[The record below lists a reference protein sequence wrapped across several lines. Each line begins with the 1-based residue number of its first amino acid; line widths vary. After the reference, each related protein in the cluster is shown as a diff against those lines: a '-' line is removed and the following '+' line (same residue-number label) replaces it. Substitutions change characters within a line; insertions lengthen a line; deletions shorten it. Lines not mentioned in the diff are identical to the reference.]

1 MLSVHQVR
9 FDYDQQPLFDS
20 VSFDVATGE
29 RAVLFGQNGSGKTTL
44 FKLLVG
50 ELNPQAGRIEVAGKV
65 GVVEQTVSVGDGTT
79 LAYVM
84 KGDDERFRLYEEVTS
99 GDTERVLAVYDEAM
113 ACDAF
118 GLEAEANQALKRIG
132 MDGMGLRRL
141 SDLSGG
147 EQTRA
152 QLARLMMRHVDV
164 VLLDEPTNHL
174 DVDSIDWLTR
184 WVREF
189 PGTVLAIS
197 HDRQFIEDVATV
209 ILELSDGEV
218 VRYPGNYSAYKQ
230 QKTEERV
237 RDERAHARYMA
248 RKSELLEMI
257 AQYKGWHLKAKATA
271 SVRSPGAQKG
281 AANLAVKMKARERK
295 LDQLKRGRPDKP
307 RDAARISVRFQAE
320 PLEAKTW
327 ITVENVAF
335 GYDEPLFEHLS
346 FTFNRGDRLSIVGP
360 NGSGKTTLLKLLLG
374 QLEPNEGAVQCHP
387 KLKVGYFSQTLERL
401 PEAGTLLDAL
411 LSASEIPET
420 EARTLL
426 AHFLFRR
433 DDVYK
438 PMREASMGEKC
449 RIAFLILYFS
459 DADLLALDEP
469 TNYLDVAT
477 REQIEAALSIY
488 RGGLIL
494 ISHDRTF
501 HQLTDWTIVLGETV
515 RILEAGQDTPPIDVE
530 ATIETLETLT
540 SDEQKFV
547 DEAGNVKPFDESEQM
562 RRNK

>member
-20 VSFDVATGE
+20 VSFDVSTGE

-50 ELNPQAGRIEVAGKV
+50 ELSPQAGRIEVAGKV
-65 GVVEQTVSVGDGTT
+65 GVVEQTVFVGEGTT

-197 HDRQFIEDVATV
+197 HDRQFIDDVATV

-230 QKTEERV
+230 QKAEERV
-237 RDERAHARYMA
+237 RDERAHARYVA
-248 RKSELLEMI
+248 RKSELLDMI

-295 LDQLKRGRPDKP
+295 LDQLEQGRPNKP
-307 RDAARISVRFQAE
+307 KDAGRVSVRFEAD

-327 ITVENVAF
+327 ITVENVVF

-374 QLEPNEGAVQCHP
+374 QLEPNEGVVHRHP
-387 KLKVGYFSQTLERL
+387 KLKIGYFSQTLERL
-401 PEAGTLLDAL
+401 PEDGTLLDAL
-411 LSASEIPET
+411 LSASDIPET

-459 DADLLALDEP
+459 DADMLALDEP

-501 HQLTDWTIVLGETV
+501 HQLTDRTIELGETV

-530 ATIETLETLT
+530 ATIQTLEALT
-540 SDEQKFV
+540 NDEQKFV

-562 RRNK
+562 RRNE

>member
-1 MLSVHQVR
+1 MLSVNQVR
-9 FDYDQQPLFDS
+9 FDFDQQPLFDS
-20 VSFDVATGE
+20 VSFDVATDE

-50 ELNPQAGRIEVAGKV
+50 ELSPQAGRIEVAGKV
-65 GVVEQTVSVGDGTT
+65 GVVEQTVFVGEGTT

-197 HDRQFIEDVATV
+197 HDRQFIDDVATV
-209 ILELSDGEV
+209 ILELSGGEV

-230 QKTEERV
+230 QKAEERV
-237 RDERAHARYMA
+237 RDERAHARYVA
-248 RKSELLEMI
+248 RKSELLDMI

-295 LDQLKRGRPDKP
+295 LDQLEQGRPNKP
-307 RDAARISVRFQAE
+307 KDSGRVSVRFEAE

-374 QLEPNEGAVQCHP
+374 QLEPNEGAVHRHP
-387 KLKVGYFSQTLERL
+387 KLKIGYFSQTLERL
-401 PEAGTLLDAL
+401 PEDGTLLDAL
-411 LSASEIPET
+411 LSASDIPET

-433 DDVYK
+433 DNVYK

-459 DADLLALDEP
+459 DADMLALDEP

-501 HQLTDWTIVLGETV
+501 HQLTDRTIELGETV

-530 ATIETLETLT
+530 ATIQTLEALT
-540 SDEQKFV
+540 NDEQKFV

-562 RRNK
+562 RRNE

>member
-20 VSFDVATGE
+20 VSFDVSTGE

-50 ELNPQAGRIEVAGKV
+50 ELIPQAGRIEVAGKV
-65 GVVEQTVSVGDGTT
+65 GVVEQTVFVGDGTT

-84 KGDDERFRLYEEVTS
+84 KGDGERFRLYEEVTS

-132 MDGMGLRRL
+132 MDEMGLRRL

-152 QLARLMMRHVDV
+152 QLARLMMCHVDV

-197 HDRQFIEDVATV
+197 HDRQFIDDVATV

-230 QKTEERV
+230 QKAEERV
-237 RDERAHARYMA
+237 RDERAHARYVA
-248 RKSELLEMI
+248 RKSELLDMI

-295 LDQLKRGRPDKP
+295 LDQLEQGRPDKP
-307 RDAARISVRFQAE
+307 KDAARVSVRFQAE

-374 QLEPNEGAVQCHP
+374 QLEPNEGAVHRHP
-387 KLKVGYFSQTLERL
+387 KLKIGYFSQTLERL
-401 PEAGTLLDAL
+401 PEDGTLLDAL
-411 LSASEIPET
+411 LSASDIPET

-459 DADLLALDEP
+459 DADMLALDEP

-501 HQLTDWTIVLGETV
+501 HQLTDRTIELGETV
-515 RILEAGQDTPPIDVE
+515 RILETGQDTPPIDVE
-530 ATIETLETLT
+530 ATIQTLEALT

-562 RRNK
+562 RRNE

>member
-20 VSFDVATGE
+20 VSFDVSTGE

-50 ELNPQAGRIEVAGKV
+50 ELSPQAGRIEVAGKV
-65 GVVEQTVSVGDGTT
+65 GVVEQTVFVGDGTT

-84 KGDDERFRLYEEVTS
+84 KGDGERFRLYEEVTS

-132 MDGMGLRRL
+132 MDEMGLRRL

-152 QLARLMMRHVDV
+152 QLARLMMCHVDV

-197 HDRQFIEDVATV
+197 HDRQFIDDVATV

-230 QKTEERV
+230 QKAEERV
-237 RDERAHARYMA
+237 RDERAHARYVA
-248 RKSELLEMI
+248 RKSELLDMI

-295 LDQLKRGRPDKP
+295 LDQLEQGRPDKP
-307 RDAARISVRFQAE
+307 KDAARVSVRFQAE

-374 QLEPNEGAVQCHP
+374 QLEPNEGAVHRHP
-387 KLKVGYFSQTLERL
+387 KLKIGYFSQTLERL
-401 PEAGTLLDAL
+401 PEDGTLLDAL
-411 LSASEIPET
+411 LSASDIPET

-459 DADLLALDEP
+459 DADMLALDEP

-501 HQLTDWTIVLGETV
+501 HQLTDRTIELGETV

-530 ATIETLETLT
+530 ATIQTLEALT

-562 RRNK
+562 RRNE

>member
-1 MLSVHQVR
+1 MLSIQQVR
-9 FDYDQQPLFDS
+9 FDYDRQPLFDN
-20 VSFDVATGE
+20 VSFEVATGE

-50 ELNPQAGRIEVAGKV
+50 ELKPEAGQIEVAGKV
-65 GVVEQTVSVGDGTT
+65 GVVEQTLYSGDETT
-79 LAYVM
+79 LTYVM
-84 KGDDERFRLYEEVTS
+84 QSDDERFRLYEEVTS
-99 GDTERVLAVYDEAM
+99 GDTERVLAVYGEAI
-113 ACDAF
+113 ACDVF
-118 GLEAEANQALKRIG
+118 GLEAEAKQALKRIG
-132 MDGMGLRRL
+132 MDEMGSRRL

-174 DVDSIDWLTR
+174 DIDSIDWLTR

-197 HDRQFIEDVATV
+197 HDRQFIDDVATV
-209 ILELSDGEV
+209 ILELNEGKV
-218 VRYPGNYSAYKQ
+218 VGYPGDYSAYKQ
-230 QKTEERV
+230 QKAEERA
-237 RDERAHARYMA
+237 RDERAHGRYLT
-248 RKSELLEMI
+248 RKSELLDMI

-281 AANLAVKMKARERK
+281 AANLAVKMKAREKK
-295 LDQLKRGRPDKP
+295 LDQLEQARPDKP
-307 RDAARISVRFQAE
+307 KDAAHISVRFEAD

-335 GYDEPLFEHLS
+335 GYDELLFEHLS

-374 QLEPNEGAVQCHP
+374 ELEPEEGVVYRHP
-387 KLKVGYFSQTLERL
+387 KLKIGYFSQTLERL
-401 PEAGTLLDAL
+401 PEDGTLLDAL
-411 LSASEIPET
+411 LSASDIPET

-477 REQIEAALSIY
+477 REQIEAALAVY

-501 HQLTDWTIVLGETV
+501 HKLTDRTIELGETV
-515 RILEAGQDTPPIDVE
+515 RVLEAGQDAPAVDVDS
-530 ATIETLETLT
+530 TIRTLETLT
-540 SDEQKFV
+540 NDEQKFI
-547 DEAGNVKPFDESEQM
+547 DEAGNVKTFDESEQM
-562 RRNK
+562 RRNE

>member
-1 MLSVHQVR
+1 MLSVNQVR
-9 FDYDQQPLFDS
+9 FDFDQQPLFDS

-50 ELNPQAGRIEVAGKV
+50 ELSPQAGRIEVAGKV
-65 GVVEQTVSVGDGTT
+65 GVVEQTVFVGEGTT

-84 KGDDERFRLYEEVTS
+84 KCDDERFRLYEEVTS

-197 HDRQFIEDVATV
+197 HDRQFIDDVATV
-209 ILELSDGEV
+209 ILELSGGEV

-230 QKTEERV
+230 QKAEERV
-237 RDERAHARYMA
+237 RDERAHARYVA
-248 RKSELLEMI
+248 RKSELLDMI

-295 LDQLKRGRPDKP
+295 LDQLEQGRPNKP
-307 RDAARISVRFQAE
+307 KDAGRVSVRFEAE

-327 ITVENVAF
+327 ITVENVVF

-374 QLEPNEGAVQCHP
+374 QLEPNEGAVHRHP
-387 KLKVGYFSQTLERL
+387 KLKIGYFSQTLERL
-401 PEAGTLLDAL
+401 PEDGTLLDVL
-411 LSASEIPET
+411 LSASDIPET

-438 PMREASMGEKC
+438 PMHEASMGEKC

-459 DADLLALDEP
+459 DADMLALDEP

-501 HQLTDWTIVLGETV
+501 HQLTDRTIELGETV

-530 ATIETLETLT
+530 ATIQTLEALT
-540 SDEQKFV
+540 NDEQKFV

-562 RRNK
+562 RRNE

>member
-50 ELNPQAGRIEVAGKV
+50 ELSPQAGRIEVAGKV
-65 GVVEQTVSVGDGTT
+65 GVVEQTVFVGDGTT

-84 KGDDERFRLYEEVTS
+84 KGDSERFRLYEEVTS

-197 HDRQFIEDVATV
+197 HDRQFIDDVATV

-230 QKTEERV
+230 QKAEERV
-237 RDERAHARYMA
+237 RDERAHARYVA
-248 RKSELLEMI
+248 RKSELLDMI

-295 LDQLKRGRPDKP
+295 LDQLEQGRPNKP
-307 RDAARISVRFQAE
+307 KDAGRVSVRFEAE

-374 QLEPNEGAVQCHP
+374 QLEPNEGAVHRHP
-387 KLKVGYFSQTLERL
+387 KLKIGYFSQTLERL
-401 PEAGTLLDAL
+401 PEDGTLLDAL
-411 LSASEIPET
+411 LSASDIPET

-459 DADLLALDEP
+459 DADMLALDEP

-501 HQLTDWTIVLGETV
+501 HQLTDRTIELGETV

-530 ATIETLETLT
+530 ATIQTLEALT
-540 SDEQKFV
+540 NDEQKFV

-562 RRNK
+562 RRNE

>member
-20 VSFDVATGE
+20 VSFDVSTGE

-50 ELNPQAGRIEVAGKV
+50 KLSPQAGRIEVAGKV

-84 KGDDERFRLYEEVTS
+84 KGDSERFRLYEEVTS

-197 HDRQFIEDVATV
+197 HDRQFIDDVATV

-230 QKTEERV
+230 QKAEERV
-237 RDERAHARYMA
+237 RDERAHARYVA
-248 RKSELLEMI
+248 RKSELLDMI

-281 AANLAVKMKARERK
+281 AANLAVKMKARQRK
-295 LDQLKRGRPDKP
+295 LDQLEQGRPDKP
-307 RDAARISVRFQAE
+307 KDAARVSVRFQAE

-327 ITVENVAF
+327 ITVENVVF

-374 QLEPNEGAVQCHP
+374 QLEPNEGAVHRHP
-387 KLKVGYFSQTLERL
+387 KLKIGYFSQTLERL
-401 PEAGTLLDAL
+401 PEDGTLLDAL
-411 LSASEIPET
+411 LSASDIPET

-459 DADLLALDEP
+459 DADMLALDEP

-501 HQLTDWTIVLGETV
+501 HQLTDRMIELGETV

-530 ATIETLETLT
+530 ATIQTLEALT
-540 SDEQKFV
+540 NDEQKFV

-562 RRNK
+562 RRNE